1 MKKELFKIFG
11 PLICAFLL
19 LGIFLGLPLFNRG
32 KISKEKMREI
42 SYSQSTNIFKGRYV
56 KNQAFS
62 GKYVPFF
69 GSSELSR
76 LDALHPSILAEKY
89 HRNYQ
94 PFLLGNAGSQSL
106 AHFYSMQPVNSA
118 LHGKKAV
125 FIISPQWFV
134 KDGTDDEAFSLYYSN
149 LEGVNWILNSKD
161 SRATRYAASRLLAM
175 PTGSS
180 DKLMEMA
187 LKKKEKGKPL
197 GKPLRWYLEYRR
209 NVLENEDH
217 LFSMFKLND
226 RTQKVDRA
234 MKKLPERYSVGKLDA
249 VATKLGENATGNN
262 PFDVSKKFWNKR
274 LKGNY
279 KKLKGKQAD
288 YDYTQSPEFADFQLV
303 LQQFKDN
310 NMDVIF
316 IIPPVNRK
324 WMEYTGLSQEMLDR
338 FDKKIIYQLQSQGF
352 NNICDM
358 TNVREEPYFM
368 QDTIHLGWRG
378 WLAAD
383 TYISPFMASEFE
395 APHYKMNDMF
405 YSKGWQNLSGSGIDD
420 LK

>member
-1 MKKELFKIFG
+1 MGFRFSIVARFQKKRCAKFHIRNRQIFSRADTSKSGIFG
-11 PLICAFLL
+11 QVRP
-19 LGIFLGLPLFNRG
+19 
-32 KISKEKMREI
+32 
-42 SYSQSTNIFKGRYV
+42 V
-56 KNQAFS
+56 
-62 GKYVPFF
+62 F

-310 NMDVIF
+310 NMDVMF